1 MDCGIYTL
9 TFVCESG
16 PSWGRPLWLSNY
28 LSAQPC
34 WKTPNFTPDPDL
46 WLPQG
51 PETAPPSSGR
61 VLVPQVGTKPGESGW
76 GLNQIIAFICCKMPE
91 TIKGEAAS

>member
-9 TFVCESG
+9 TFVCEG
-16 PSWGRPLWLSNY
+16 GLSWGRPLWLSNY

-46 WLPQG
+46 WLPQAQRQ
-51 PETAPPSSGR
+51 PHPTTPPSSGG
-61 VLVPQVGTKPGESGW
+61 VLVLQVRTKPGESGR
-76 GLNQIIAFICCKMPE
+76 GLN
-91 TIKGEAAS
+91 